1 MILIKRLLGIVVIL
15 TALLGMGLS
24 GGIYWYGHQ
33 AIETAVAQS
42 DGALA
47 TLGTTL
53 QTTQDVLGV
62 AKTSLND
69 VGTILGTVEGTT
81 DNLAQTIR
89 DTGPFLDQIDT
100 IATEQVP
107 DSLQTF
113 NDVIPNIATVA
124 GTVDNTLTILSGFGF
139 ERNLDYGLVKL
150 GTISFDLGIDYNPT
164 VRFDESI
171 RQLGASI
178 EDLPDQLRTLDS
190 HLAVPAENLEA
201 ISVDITTLGVNISD
215 INETIGTTPAL
226 LDEYITTLT
235 QIQDSI
241 SQTRLQITQQE
252 ANAKLVVTVLAVWF
266 GLTQIAFLYLGTEL
280 LFNKRKQVIVEYY
293 PVVEEGEK

>member
-107 DSLQTF
+107 NSLQTF

-190 HLAVPAENLEA
+190 HLAVTAENLEA

>member
-1 MILIKRLLGIVVIL
+1 MIIKRLLGLVVIL
-15 TALLGMGLS
+15 TALLGIGLS

-33 AIETAVAQS
+33 AIDIAVAQT

-47 TLGTTL
+47 ITVDTLK
-53 QTTQDVLGV
+53 TTQEVLEV

-69 VGTILGTVEGTT
+69 VSSTLVTVESTT

-89 DTGPFLDQIDT
+89 DTEPLLNQIDI
-100 IATEQVP
+100 IATEQIP

-124 GTVDNTLTILSGFGF
+124 GTVDNTLSILSAFGF

-150 GTISFDLGIDYNPT
+150 GTIRFDLGIDYNPT

-171 RQLGASI
+171 LQLGASI
-178 EDLPDQLRTLDS
+178 EELPAQLRTLDT
-190 HLAVPAENLEA
+190 HLAVTNNNLLA
-201 ISVDITTLGVNISD
+201 ISDDIETLGTNISD
-215 INETIGTTPAL
+215 INATIETTPAL
-226 LDEYITTLT
+226 LDEYMGTLDT
-235 QIQDSI
+235 IQGNIGDA
-241 SQTRLQITQQE
+241 QQE
-252 ANAKLVVTVLAVWF
+252 IQRQVGTAKLVVTVLAVWF
-266 GLTQIAFLYLGTEL
+266 GLIQIAFLYLGFEM

-293 PVVEEGEK
+293 PVVTQE

>member
-69 VGTILGTVEGTT
+69 VGAILGTVEGTT

-107 DSLQTF
+107 NSLQTF

-190 HLAVPAENLEA
+190 HLAVTAENLEA

>member
-1 MILIKRLLGIVVIL
+1 MIIKRLLGIVVIL

-24 GGIYWYGHQ
+24 GGIYWYGQ
-33 AIETAVAQS
+33 RAIETAVAQS

-69 VGTILGTVEGTT
+69 VGAILSTVEGTT

-107 DSLQTF
+107 NSLQTF

-124 GTVDNTLTILSGFGF
+124 GTVDNTLTVLSAFGF

-150 GTISFDLGIDYNPT
+150 GTIRFDLGIDYNPT

-190 HLAVPAENLEA
+190 HLAVTAGNLEA
-201 ISVDITTLGVNISD
+201 ISVDINTLGANISD

-226 LDEYITTLT
+226 LDEYIAILT
-235 QIQDSI
+235 KIQDDI
-241 SQTRLQITQQE
+241 RRARLQIAQQE

>member
-107 DSLQTF
+107 NSLQTF

-190 HLAVPAENLEA
+190 HLAVTAENLEA

-293 PVVEEGEK
+293 PVVEGGEK

>member
-190 HLAVPAENLEA
+190 HLAVTAENLEA

>member
-1 MILIKRLLGIVVIL
+1 MIIIKRLLGIVVIL

-24 GGIYWYGHQ
+24 GGIYWYGQ
-33 AIETAVAQS
+33 RAIEAAVAQS

-53 QTTQDVLGV
+53 QTTQEVLGV

-69 VGTILGTVEGTT
+69 VGEILATVEGTT

-139 ERNLDYGLVKL
+139 ERNLDYGLIKL
-150 GTISFDLGIDYNPT
+150 GTINFNLGIDYNPT

-171 RQLGASI
+171 LQLGASI

-190 HLAVPAENLEA
+190 HLAVTAENLEA

-226 LDEYITTLT
+226 LDEYSAILT
-235 QIQDSI
+235 QIQDDI
-241 SQTRLQITQQE
+241 SQARLQIAQQE

-293 PVVEEGEK
+293 PVVEEEK

>member
-69 VGTILGTVEGTT
+69 VGAILGTVEGTT

-190 HLAVPAENLEA
+190 HLAVTAENLEA